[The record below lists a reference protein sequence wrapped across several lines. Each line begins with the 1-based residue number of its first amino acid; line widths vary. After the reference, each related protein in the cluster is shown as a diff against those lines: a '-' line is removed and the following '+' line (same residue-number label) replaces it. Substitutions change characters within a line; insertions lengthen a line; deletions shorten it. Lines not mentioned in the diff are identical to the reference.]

1 MNNLKLRLLYGLSL
15 QDQILFAKRLSMLT
29 KAGVTLLEGLQ
40 MMTRQA
46 NRRASRRVYGF
57 LSHDLESGMY
67 LHKSMQKLK
76 HVFGDFSINLVRVG
90 ELSGSLPENL
100 EYLAVELKKKQE
112 LRRKVIGSLIYPVI
126 IVLATLG
133 ISAMLILYVFP
144 KILPIFKSLNFDLP
158 WTTRALIWV
167 SDLFL
172 QHGLI
177 IGLGFTGFIV
187 LFFVGLMFKPF
198 RHTIHHIILK
208 LPIFGRLSQ
217 TYQMA
222 NFCRTMGLLLRC
234 DVMIV
239 DATIII
245 AEITSNLV
253 YKKHYYLISE
263 NLRSGQPIS
272 SHLQK
277 KDRLFPPIMSQMVH
291 VGETAGNLAETLA
304 YLGDMYEA
312 EVDDTTKN
320 LSTVIEPVLMVFMG
334 LLVGFIAISVITPIY
349 EVTQHIHP

>member
-1 MNNLKLRLLYGLSL
+1 M
-15 QDQILFAKRLSMLT
+15 
-29 KAGVTLLEGLQ
+29 
-40 MMTRQA
+40 
-46 NRRASRRVYGF
+46 
-57 LSHDLESGMY
+57 
-67 LHKSMQKLK
+67 
-76 HVFGDFSINLVRVG
+76 VRVG
-90 ELSGSLPENL
+90 EMSGSLPENL

-126 IVLATLG
+126 IVIATLG
-133 ISAMLILYVFP
+133 IAGMLVLYVFP

-172 QHGLI
+172 QHGLLI
-177 IGLGFTGFIV
+177 FGGFAFLV
-187 LFFVGLMFKPF
+187 VAFFVALMFKPF
-198 RHTIHHIILK
+198 RMGVHHVILK

-222 NFCRTMGLLLRC
+222 NFCRTMGVLLRC

-239 DATIII
+239 DATVII

-253 YKKHYYLISE
+253 YRKHYYLISE

-272 SHLQK
+272 QHLQK
-277 KDRLFPPIMSQMVH
+277 KERLFPPIMSQMVS
-291 VGETAGNLAETLA
+291 VGEMAGNLSDTLA
-304 YLGDMYEA
+304 YLGDMYED

-334 LLVGFIAISVITPIY
+334 LLVGFIAVSVITPIY
-349 EVTQHIHP
+349 EVTQSIHP